1 MRKKKE
7 ESPVWQKILENPW
20 FYWPMAILLVLAAVF
35 IIAYPTL
42 KDILPLGDDPARH
55 LAKIMVVEQEGFF
68 QNFLKSPSY
77 PPLFHTIVAAGAKIL
92 HLDLIVAVKY
102 SGYLLAGL
110 TFLVIF
116 LVSRRFSKNSLALL
130 ILAVALFASL
140 QPFRAYIDG
149 NYPEILAR
157 GIILPFLVLYL
168 AKALST
174 TENRVFHYF
183 LFALLA
189 LGIFSTHYI
198 SFAILILGLV
208 LSLPS
213 LDRIKIHFWLLIVLG
228 TFGYIF
234 FAQFIASPIKIIEI
248 LRLSSPP
255 LDLWAGILRWPSEVG
270 PPLFYLGVASTLIL
284 FLSLVFRPLD
294 SFEQKASCL
303 FLGFLLADLIFYT
316 LVSAEVGTRFLRNTA
331 YTFPYIILLAFI
343 AILSWPKDWLKR
355 ISLGVL
361 AVLVLWVFFNPYFVP
376 GTHYAFG
383 ALPNGFTS
391 AALRADNNS
400 VTRFQKTASKVPENE
415 TLYVNNFNEYAP
427 YLTNHKLKLYE
438 VGDPARFM
446 LLGPKPP
453 NAKEDFFYTNF
464 SGLTQIM
471 FIATKCPSL
480 LADVFLLSDLQTK
493 SCEYF

>member
-1 MRKKKE
+1 
-7 ESPVWQKILENPW
+7 
-20 FYWPMAILLVLAAVF
+20 
-35 IIAYPTL
+35 YPTF

-55 LAKIMVVEQEGFF
+55 LAKIMVVGQEGFF
-68 QNFLKSPSY
+68 QNFLKNPEY
-77 PPLFHTIVAAGAKIL
+77 PPFFHTLVAAATKTL
-92 HLDLIVAVKY
+92 RLDLIVAIKY
-102 SGYLLAGL
+102 TGYILVAL

-116 LVSRRFSKNSLALL
+116 LVSRKLTKSSWAVL

-140 QPFRAYIDG
+140 QPYRAYIDG

-157 GIILPFLVLYL
+157 GIIFPFLILYL
-168 AKALST
+168 AKALSSK
-174 TENRVFHYF
+174 ENRVFHYF
-183 LFALLA
+183 LFALLF

-198 SFAILILGLV
+198 SFAILILGLI

-255 LDLWAGILRWPSEVG
+255 LDLWAGILRWPAEVG
-270 PPLFYLGVASTLIL
+270 PPLFYLGVAATVIL

-294 SFEQKASCL
+294 SFEQKASYL

-331 YTFPYIILLAFI
+331 YTFPYIILLSFI
-343 AILSWPKDWLKR
+343 AVLSWPKDWLKR

-361 AVLVLWVFFNPYFVP
+361 AVLVLWAFFNPYFIP
-376 GTHYAFG
+376 DTRYAFG
-383 ALPNGFTS
+383 ALPNGFS

-400 VTRFQKTASKVPENE
+400 VARFRKAAAKAPENE
-415 TLYVNNFNEYAP
+415 TLYINNFNEYAP
-427 YLTNHKLKLYE
+427 YLTNRPLKLFQLGE
-438 VGDPARFM
+438 PARFI
-446 LLGPKPP
+446 LIGPKPIIV
-453 NAKEDFFYTNF
+453 KEDFFYSNF

-471 FIATKCPSL
+471 FVATKCPSL
-480 LADVFLLSDLQTK
+480 PPDAFLLSDLQAK